1 MEIESARFRVN
12 LTATLTK
19 KMTNLTLI
27 IGNKSY
33 SSWSLRPWVLMKHS
47 NIVFNEIRLPLC
59 TPQWQEQI
67 NQYSPSGKV
76 PVLLD
81 GELRVW
87 DSLAICEYLAEKFPD
102 SSLWP
107 KNGAPRAVAR
117 SVSAEMHS
125 GFADLREHMSMNCR
139 GRFPGRG
146 ITEAVTKD
154 IQRVVNIWDD
164 CLRRYGAQ
172 GDFLFGQFS
181 IADAMFAP
189 VCLRFITY
197 EVALEGLSSAYMHR
211 IHNLP
216 AIQEWIRDAR
226 GEVETIERYEMYG
239 GSE

>member
-1 MEIESARFRVN
+1 MSEP
-12 LTATLTK
+12 TLV
-19 KMTNLTLI
+19 
-27 IGNKSY
+27 IGNKNY

-47 NIVFNEIRLPLC
+47 GIAFNEIRLPLS
-59 TPQWQEQI
+59 TPEWQEQI
-67 NQYSPSGKV
+67 HHYSPSGKV

-81 GELRVW
+81 GDLRVW

-102 SSLWP
+102 KSLWP
-107 KNGAPRAVAR
+107 KNGAARAMAR

-146 ITEAVTKD
+146 ITETVSKD
-154 IQRVVNIWDD
+154 IQRIVTIWDD
-164 CLRRYGAQ
+164 CLRRYEAQ

-197 EVALEGLSSAYMHR
+197 DVALEGLSSAYLHK
-211 IHNLP
+211 ICNLP
-216 AIQEWIRDAR
+216 AIQEWVSDAR
-226 GEVETIERYEMYG
+226 AEPETIERYEMYG
-239 GSE
+239 ISK